1 MQMPLLLPSRC
12 DDVLDFTSLTPTSGC
27 LERRQPE
34 LVSTVL
40 LPEDAKQEAVH
51 AQQYTTPEEHGK
63 LLGSRVRNPW
73 DLERERD
80 CRESQNAV
88 NSRDDLAL
96 QTELVAKA
104 TSEVADAALA
114 VALYIGRLTDVI
126 EHVAG
131 GEEKDSD
138 ERESSPEVTVL
149 QEREDVG
156 RGHSDNGDTTK
167 HGGGHGDDLYPVD
180 GAGDL
185 RLGDVGWELAGHPG
199 MDLLGSL
206 GAGSC

>member
-1 MQMPLLLPSRC
+1 MEALANTLFLGYIWVAFKVGRDFVFLLTHSG
-12 DDVLDFTSLTPTSGC
+12 DDLRLHA
-27 LERRQPE
+27 E
-34 LVSTVL
+34 LVGEATGEIVDSTFSIAGHVGD
-40 LPEDAKQEAVH
+40 P
-51 AQQYTTPEEHGK
+51 P
-63 LLGSRVRNPW
+63 
-73 DLERERD
+73 
-80 CRESQNAV
+80 
-88 NSRDDLAL
+88 
-96 QTELVAKA
+96 
-104 TSEVADAALA
+104 
-114 VALYIGRLTDVI
+114 DVI

-156 RGHSDNGDTTK
+156 RGHSDNGDTTE
-167 HGGGHGDDLYPVD
+167 HGGGDGDDLYPVD

-199 MDLLGSL
+199 VDLLSGL